1 MQVLSLSTDAEIL
14 RPNSPVAARMAAYAA
29 HVDALHIIVYTKM
42 HETGPAC
49 VQLAPKLFVYPTRTP
64 ARSAFF
70 RVAYDRAVAIVDAA
84 PTATWVLT
92 TQDPFETGLVGAWIH
107 RKYKMPWQV
116 QVHTDFLN
124 PAFKTS
130 WMQRLRAWVGMSILR
145 RADTIRVVSHR
156 IKDSIVAAIPLLADR
171 VTVLPIFV
179 DTAAIAK
186 ASAGVDLHAQYPG
199 RTPIILMASRLTTEK
214 QIPLAIDAVKQFAV
228 TYPHTLLLVVGEGDQ
243 RAALESYAKR
253 VNAPVVFVPWVD
265 GVFVQYKSA
274 DIFLNTSAFEGY
286 GRTLIEA
293 HAAGLPIVSTD
304 VGVAREVIATAA
316 DGVVAAQN
324 ATALAAA
331 LTTVAAAV
339 AGGVRPNTKTT
350 PQSFATYMEAFVG
363 AWEQT
368 VNRARN

>member
-14 RPNSPVAARMAAYAA
+14 RPNSPVAVRMAAYAA
-29 HVDALHIIVYTKM
+29 HVDALHIVVYTKIQ
-42 HETGPAC
+42 EAGPASL
-49 VQLAPKLFVYPTRTP
+49 QLAPKLFVYPTRTP

-130 WMQRLRAWVGMSILR
+130 WMQRLRAWIGMMIVR

-171 VTVLPIFV
+171 ITVLPIFV

-186 ASAGVDLHAQYPG
+186 ASAGVDVHAQYPG

-228 TYPHTLLLVVGEGDQ
+228 THPKAVLLVLGDGSQ
-243 RAALESYAKR
+243 KAALESYAKR
-253 VNAPVVFVPWVD
+253 INAPVVFVPWVD
-265 GVFVQYKSA
+265 AVLAQYKSA

-286 GRTLIEA
+286 GRTLVEA

-304 VGVAREVIATAA
+304 VGIAREVIATPG
-316 DGVVAAQN
+316 DGVVASPTVAS
-324 ATALAAA
+324 LVAA
-331 LTTVAAAV
+331 LTEVTKRIAA
-339 AGGVRPNTKTT
+339 GIRPEPYTEH
-350 PQSFATYMEAFVG
+350 QSFAGYLQAFVD

-368 VNRARN
+368 RARANR